1 MVSCKQSTE
10 ENFLKRIKEM
20 NNTNGYNPFPPSLL
34 RDFEGVVFG
43 CFFVFYFEVFFI
55 LLFFALTA
63 CYVLFVLGLFLGSY

>member
-34 RDFEGVVFG
+34 RDFENQKNKHPHPKKNGEKKRQKKG
-43 CFFVFYFEVFFI
+43 KEN
-55 LLFFALTA
+55 
-63 CYVLFVLGLFLGSY
+63 